1 MAAHYRVR
9 PVFCIS
15 MIFFLCF
22 PFPVVGQYDSNHFS
36 EIRGRSIGPAG
47 MSGRVSSIDVV
58 PGNPNIIFVGA
69 ATGGVWRS
77 KDGGLEW
84 KPVFDEQTYLGIGAV
99 AVSPV
104 NPDLVWVGTGEGNP
118 RNSAGVGNGIFRSID
133 GGDTW
138 VHVGLEGSERIDKI
152 IPHPAEANVAYAAVM
167 GPAWSDGEVRGVYRT
182 EDLGETWQR
191 ILYSNPR
198 TGAADLAIDPL
209 NPEKIFAAMWEF
221 RRWPWY
227 FESGGDG
234 SGLHIS
240 HDGGDT
246 WRKINEQD
254 GFPAGELGRIGL
266 AVSPSNS
273 EVVYAL
279 VEATQSELLRSDDGG
294 DTWVTISD
302 EPGIAP
308 RPFYYA
314 DLRIDPLNENRIYS
328 LHGSIEVSEDQ
339 GRSFRTVVPSS
350 LIHGDVQ
357 ELWISPDDGKNM
369 IMGNDGGMA
378 FTSDGG
384 AHWRFVENLTLAQ
397 FYHISLDDATPYNV
411 YGGLQDNGSWFGP
424 NTVWENRGIM
434 NLHWRRVGPGDGFSV
449 FSDKTDDR
457 YGYSTMQGGRL
468 VRFDK
473 VTGQRVAIQPV
484 HPDKMAL
491 RFNWNAALNVDPLDP
506 TVLYLGSQF
515 VHRTRDHGE
524 TWEIISPDLTTDE
537 PEKQLYY
544 RSGGLTLDTSG
555 AESHTSILS
564 ISPSPL
570 REGLI
575 WVSTDDGNVQ
585 VTGDD
590 GATWSNVGEGI
601 PDVPAGTWASHVEPS
616 YHDENVAYVVLEDHR
631 RGNWTPYVYKT
642 EDLGKTWKNI
652 ASNEIGSFVHVI
664 REDPIEPG
672 LLYIGTEFGVRV
684 SVDGGDSWMKW
695 NHGVPAAPV
704 RDLRIHPRDHD
715 LVVGTHGRGI
725 YIVDDIRPLREAAQ
739 DPSLLEEELR
749 VLPIAPAQKYIV
761 AEAIGYRSVGHAMM
775 FGEMRPYGAMINYWY
790 GGEEGDSTIVEVHD
804 TQNILVHSLV
814 DFPKQGLNR
823 KVWDLRRTVRE
834 EGTVDIR
841 GVEVLAGDYT
851 ITVKNED
858 IEMKGSLEVLEDP
871 RFNISVEDRLEK
883 IEALG
888 ELQSLSS
895 TLESIR
901 NELSGTI
908 ETVGTVLHTLSDD
921 SQSEDLVEAG
931 LILEGFLRS
940 VMEELF
946 TGPACQGSCS
956 GTVPGNV
963 VLQTLSRT
971 LGSSMGRLTSNETLM
986 LSQARDGVEAIVER
1000 VNAILGSRVL
1010 KYSEQLSD
1018 HGYSPFSDMVRIR
1031 MPGEER

>member
-1 MAAHYRVR
+1 
-9 PVFCIS
+9 
-15 MIFFLCF
+15 
-22 PFPVVGQYDSNHFS
+22 
-36 EIRGRSIGPAG
+36 
-47 MSGRVSSIDVV
+47 
-58 PGNPNIIFVGA
+58 
-69 ATGGVWRS
+69 
-77 KDGGLEW
+77 
-84 KPVFDEQTYLGIGAV
+84 
-99 AVSPV
+99 
-104 NPDLVWVGTGEGNP
+104 
-118 RNSAGVGNGIFRSID
+118 
-133 GGDTW
+133 
-138 VHVGLEGSERIDKI
+138 
-152 IPHPAEANVAYAAVM
+152 VM

-198 TGAADLAIDPL
+198 TGAADLAIDPQ
-209 NPEKIFAAMWEF
+209 NPDKIFAAMWEF

-227 FESGGDG
+227 FESGGEG

-246 WRKINEQD
+246 WRKITEQD
-254 GFPAGELGRIGL
+254 GFPSGELGRIGL

-279 VEATQSELLRSDDGG
+279 VEATQSELLRSDNGG
-294 DTWVTISD
+294 DTWATISD
-302 EPGIAP
+302 KPGIAP

-314 DLRIDPLNENRIYS
+314 DIRIDPLNENRIYS

-339 GRSFRTVVPSS
+339 GRSFQTVVPSN

-357 ELWISPDDGKNM
+357 ELWINPDDGNNM

-384 AHWRFVENLTLAQ
+384 GHWRFVENLTLSQ

-424 NTVWENRGIM
+424 NTVWEDRGIM

-449 FSDKTDDR
+449 FNDKTDDR

-473 VTGQRVAIQPV
+473 VTGQRIAIQPV
-484 HPDKMAL
+484 HPDKIGL

-506 TVLYLGSQF
+506 AVLYLGSQF

-555 AESHTSILS
+555 AEAHTSILS

-570 REGLI
+570 KRGLI
-575 WVSTDDGNVQ
+575 WASTDDGNVQ
-585 VTGDD
+585 VTEDD
-590 GATWSNVGEGI
+590 GVTWSNVGQGI

-616 YHDENVAYVVLEDHR
+616 YHNENVAYVVLEDHR

-642 EDLGKTWKNI
+642 EDMGKTWKSISN
-652 ASNEIGSFVHVI
+652 NEIDGFVHVI
-664 REDPIEPG
+664 REDPIEPN
-672 LLYIGTEFGVRV
+672 LLYLGTEFGVRV
-684 SVDGGDSWMKW
+684 SVDGGGSWMKW

-704 RDLRIHPRDHD
+704 RDLRIHPREHD

-739 DPSLLEEELR
+739 DPFLLDEELR
-749 VLPIAPAQKYIV
+749 VLPMAPAQKYVI
-761 AEAIGYRSVGHAMM
+761 AESIGYRSVGHAMM
-775 FGEMRPYGAMINYWY
+775 FGEMRPYGAMLNYWY
-790 GGEEGDSTIVEVHD
+790 GGGAGDSTVVEVHD
-804 TQNILVHSLV
+804 EQNVLVHSLV
-814 DFPKQGLNR
+814 DFPKRGMNR
-823 KVWDLRRTVRE
+823 KIWNLRRTIRE
-834 EGTVDIR
+834 EGEVDLR
-841 GVEVLAGDYT
+841 GVEVLAGNYT
-851 ITVKNED
+851 VTVRSGV
-858 IEMKGSLEVLEDP
+858 IEMAGNLEVAEDP
-871 RFNISVEDRLEK
+871 RFSISVEDRLEK
-883 IEALG
+883 VEALG

-895 TLESIR
+895 TLETTQNR
-901 NELSGTI
+901 LSATI
-908 ETVGTVLHTLSDD
+908 ETIGTVLHTLSLD
-921 SQSEDLVEAG
+921 SQGEDLVEAG
-931 LILEGFLRS
+931 VALEEFLKNIL
-940 VMEELF
+940 EELF
-946 TGPACQGSCS
+946 TGPVCQGSCS

-971 LGSSMGRLTSNETLM
+971 LGSSMGGLTSNETLM
-986 LSQARDGVEAIVER
+986 LSQSRDGVEAIIDR
-1000 VNAILGSRVL
+1000 VNTVFGSRVL
-1010 KYSEQLSD
+1010 KYSEQLND
-1018 HGYSPFSDMVRIR
+1018 HGYSPFSEMAQIR
-1031 MPGEER
+1031 MPGKGH